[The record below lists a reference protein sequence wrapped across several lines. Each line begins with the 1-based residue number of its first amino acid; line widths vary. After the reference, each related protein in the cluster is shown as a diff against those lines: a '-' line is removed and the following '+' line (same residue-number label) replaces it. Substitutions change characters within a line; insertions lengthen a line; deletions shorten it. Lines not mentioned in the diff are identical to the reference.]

1 VGAGCT
7 GSGAGWIWAVGAGW
21 SVGAA
26 GSSCVSG
33 IASPAWPIQATT
45 VFTGTVVP
53 SGTRMRSSTPSSK
66 VSISMFD
73 LSVSISNRTSPLWT
87 GSPSRLSHAISV
99 HSSVIWPG
107 RGMRI
112 GVAIR

>member
-1 VGAGCT
+1 MWWARGST
-7 GSGAGWIWAVGAGW
+7 GSGRRLGLGGRDRLR
-21 SVGAA
+21 AA
-26 GSSCVSG
+26 GSWASG
-33 IASPAWPIQATT
+33 IASPAWPIQASS
-45 VFTGTVVP
+45 VLTGTVAP
-53 SGTRMRSSTPSSK
+53 SGTRMRSSTPSSN

-87 GSPSRLSHAISV
+87 GSPSCLSQDWSV